1 MASKPGEAFLCTG
14 KWPPRPAFVYQICD
28 LVITEVSAM
37 GKSRSAAIVVAYLM
51 YKYEV
56 TPTDGLEQLREGR
69 EVCGPNLGFM
79 EQLET
84 FYRMLRADNED
95 QRQSIYNHWSVN
107 RFYGEAWEW
116 ERRAN
121 EARAKL

>member
-1 MASKPGEAFLCTG
+1 
-14 KWPPRPAFVYQICD
+14 
-28 LVITEVSAM
+28 M
-37 GKSRSAAIVVAYLM
+37 GKSRSAAIVMAFLM
-51 YKYEV
+51 YKYDV
-56 TPTDGLEQLREGR
+56 TPTEGLVQLREGR

-84 FYRMLRADNED
+84 FYQMLRADGED
-95 QRQSIYNHWSVN
+95 SRQSVYQNWADN

>member
-1 MASKPGEAFLCTG
+1 
-14 KWPPRPAFVYQICD
+14 
-28 LVITEVSAM
+28 M
-37 GKSRSAAIVVAYLM
+37 GKSRSAAIVIAYLM
-51 YKYEV
+51 YKYGVSPAE
-56 TPTDGLEQLREGR
+56 GLVQLRQGR

-84 FYRMLRADNED
+84 FYQMLRANSED
-95 QRQSIYNHWSVN
+95 KRHNIYRNWLDN
-107 RFYGEAWEW
+107 RFHGEAWEW

>member
-1 MASKPGEAFLCTG
+1 
-14 KWPPRPAFVYQICD
+14 
-28 LVITEVSAM
+28 M
-37 GKSRSAAIVVAYLM
+37 GKSRSAAIVIAYLM
-51 YKYEV
+51 YKYGVSPAE
-56 TPTDGLEQLREGR
+56 GLTQLRQGR

-84 FYRMLRADNED
+84 FHQMLRANSED
-95 QRQSIYNHWSVN
+95 ERQKIYRNWLEN
-107 RFYGEAWEW
+107 RFHGEAWEW

>member
-1 MASKPGEAFLCTG
+1 LCTG
-14 KWPPRPAFVYQICD
+14 KASRKRAFVQQISG
-28 LVITEVSAM
+28 LVLTEVSAM

-51 YKYEV
+51 YKDGV

-95 QRQSIYNHWSVN
+95 QRQSIYKHWSAN
-107 RFYGEAWEW
+107 RFHGEAWEW

>member
-1 MASKPGEAFLCTG
+1 MVSRAKVSME
-14 KWPPRPAFVYQICD
+14 YS
-28 LVITEVSAM
+28 VIKLTPNSAM
-37 GKSRSAAIVVAYLM
+37 GKSRSAAIVIAFLM
-51 YKYEV
+51 YKYGISPAE
-56 TPTDGLEQLREGR
+56 GLVQLREGR

-79 EQLET
+79 EQLEV
-84 FYRMLRADNED
+84 FYQMLRAGSEVS
-95 QRQSIYNHWSVN
+95 RQEIYQNWSET

>member
-1 MASKPGEAFLCTG
+1 
-14 KWPPRPAFVYQICD
+14 
-28 LVITEVSAM
+28 M
-37 GKSRSAAIVVAYLM
+37 GKSRSAAIVIAYLM
-51 YKYEV
+51 YKYGVSPAE
-56 TPTDGLEQLREGR
+56 GLVQLRQGR

-84 FYRMLRADNED
+84 FYQMLRANSED
-95 QRQSIYNHWSVN
+95 KRQNIYRSRLDN
-107 RFYGEAWEW
+107 RFHGEAWEW

>member
-1 MASKPGEAFLCTG
+1 MVSCNANHSNIAFKLT
-14 KWPPRPAFVYQICD
+14 
-28 LVITEVSAM
+28 LHSAM
-37 GKSRSAAIVVAYLM
+37 GKSRSAAIVIAYLM
-51 YKYEV
+51 YKYGV
-56 TPTDGLEQLREGR
+56 SPTEGLVQLRQGR

-84 FYRMLRADNED
+84 FYHMLRANSED
-95 QRQSIYNHWSVN
+95 KRQNIYRSWLDN
-107 RFYGEAWEW
+107 RFHGEAWEW